1 MPEARR
7 LVLLRH
13 GRTAWNAEG
22 RGQGHADVGL
32 DDVGHAQ
39 ARVAAPWLAA
49 TYPPSVVWSSDLAR
63 ARETAA
69 YVEQHTGLEARVDPR
84 LREYDLGERTGLT
97 MPEFAERFPAEHAAW
112 HRGAYGAVPGAET
125 TADVHA
131 RIVPA
136 LRELLATV
144 APGETGL
151 AVTHGASLRV
161 GVAALL
167 GWSEDVVR
175 TLRGMTNCAV
185 AVLVA
190 EHAGDG
196 VDAAA
201 RPLRL
206 DAWNATPD
214 FASSPAM
221 G

>member
-1 MPEARR
+1 MAEARR
-7 LVLLRH
+7 LVLVRH

-49 TYPPSVVWSSDLAR
+49 TYAPSLLWTSDLAR
-63 ARETAA
+63 ARETAS
-69 YVEQHTGLEARVDPR
+69 YVEGATGLSARVDPR
-84 LREYDLGERTGLT
+84 LREYDLGQRTGLT
-97 MPEFAERFPAEHAAW
+97 MSEFAARFPDEHDAW
-112 HRGAYGAVPGAET
+112 CRGAYGAVPGAEST
-125 TADVHA
+125 DDVHA

-136 LRELLATV
+136 VRELLAAT
-144 APGETGL
+144 APGDTAL

-161 GVAALL
+161 AVTALL

-175 TLRGMTNCAV
+175 SLRGMTNCGV

-190 EHAGDG
+190 EGPHEPE
-196 VDAAA
+196 

>member
-1 MPEARR
+1 VPEARR

-32 DDVGHAQ
+32 DEVGHAQ
-39 ARVAAPWLAA
+39 ARLAAPWLA
-49 TYPPSVVWSSDLAR
+49 TTWTPSLLWSSDLAR

-69 YVEQHTGLEARVDPR
+69 YVEEQTGLEAHVDPR
-84 LREYDLGERTGLT
+84 LREFDLGERTGLT
-97 MPEFAERFPAEHAAW
+97 MPEFAERFPDEHEAW
-112 HRGAYGAVPGAET
+112 HRGAYGAVPGAES

-131 RIVPA
+131 RLVPA
-136 LRELLATV
+136 LRELLAAT
-144 APGETGL
+144 APGATGL
-151 AVTHGASLRV
+151 AVTHGASMRV

-167 GWSEDVVR
+167 GWSEGVVR
-175 TLRGMTNCAV
+175 TLRGMGNCAV

-190 EHAGDG
+190 E
-196 VDAAA
+196 DAHDLE

-206 DAWNATPD
+206 EAWNATPD

>member
-13 GRTAWNAEG
+13 GRTAWNAVG

-32 DDVGHAQ
+32 DEVGHAQ
-39 ARVAAPWLAA
+39 ARLAGPWVAATHA
-49 TYPPSVVWSSDLAR
+49 PSVLWTSDLAR
-63 ARETAA
+63 ARETAS
-69 YVEQHTGLEARVDPR
+69 YVEQATGLTATVDPR

-97 MPEFAERFPAEHAAW
+97 MAEFAERFPAEHAAW
-112 HRGAYGAVPGAET
+112 NRGEYGAVPGAESSE
-125 TADVHA
+125 DVHG

-136 LRELLATV
+136 VRELLEAT
-144 APGETGL
+144 APGQTGV

-161 GVAALL
+161 AVAALL
-167 GWSEDVVR
+167 GWPEEVVR
-175 TLRGMTNCAV
+175 GLRGMTNCAV
-185 AVLVA
+185 AVLVS
-190 EHAGDG
+190 DG
-196 VDAAA
+196 PD

-221 G
+221 Y